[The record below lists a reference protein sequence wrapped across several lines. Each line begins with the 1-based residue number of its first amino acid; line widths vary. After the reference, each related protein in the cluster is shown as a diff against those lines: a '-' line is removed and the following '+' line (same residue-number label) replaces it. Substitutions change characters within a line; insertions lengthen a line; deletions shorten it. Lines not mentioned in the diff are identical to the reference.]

1 MNNMLDSGSSEEDER
16 FCSQLLG
23 KLERPLSFIGEK
35 RNRYIMF
42 EGSWVDVDKL
52 LDEATGDPRKRDKMM
67 PVLMKR
73 LNEIRSDLSST
84 CMTREEAI
92 DLYEEGIAIKRA
104 IHILNSRGVKRE
116 EDPHGDTR
124 RWLNYGRQIG

>member
-1 MNNMLDSGSSEEDER
+1 MLDTGSSEEDER

-42 EGSWVDVDKL
+42 EGDWVNVDRL
-52 LDEATGDPRKRDKMM
+52 LEEASGDARKRDRLMQG
-67 PVLMKR
+67 LMKR
-73 LNEIRSDLSST
+73 FNEIRSELSST

-104 IHILNSRGVKRE
+104 IHILNSRGVKSE
-116 EDPHGDTR
+116 DDPHGDTR
-124 RWLNYGRQIG
+124 RWLNYGRQIS